1 MEPARSMTGRGTLPI
16 SVVIPAFNA
25 ERLIG
30 RAIASVHAQTVR
42 PAEIVVVSDGSTDGT
57 ARVARELGARVIV
70 QENRGAGGARNTG
83 VRAALCPW
91 IAFLDAD
98 DEWHPDKLEVQWP
111 ATLRWPD
118 VRLICTD
125 FDGVPADGS
134 ARQRNRLRRH
144 ATYLRVCRSA
154 LGRDTTFIDRVE
166 AARAIVRG
174 NFVGTSTVLVSS
186 ELFLEG
192 EFFNERGDL
201 HSSPICEEAE
211 DAEWLLRVLRR
222 TDMLV
227 VEKSLG
233 DYRCNQPGSFSA
245 NQGRMRYGD
254 AKLGERVAAHRARY
268 VPGLDE
274 EFARVR
280 PQKQREAAL
289 AFLRAGQTGFARA
302 VAREAFSERRSVAG
316 GALLLAAL
324 LSDTGAGRIALE
336 ATRIAW
342 KRSRS
347 PFTRHR
353 PAAS

>member
-1 MEPARSMTGRGTLPI
+1 M
-16 SVVIPAFNA
+16 VI
-25 ERLIG
+25 
-30 RAIASVHAQTVR
+30 
-42 PAEIVVVSDGSTDGT
+42 DGS
-57 ARVARELGARVIV
+57 
-70 QENRGAGGARNTG
+70 
-83 VRAALCPW
+83 
-91 IAFLDAD
+91 
-98 DEWHPDKLEVQWP
+98 
-111 ATLRWPD
+111 
-118 VRLICTD
+118 
-125 FDGVPADGS
+125 
-134 ARQRNRLRRH
+134 
-144 ATYLRVCRSA
+144 
-154 LGRDTTFIDRVE
+154 E

-192 EFFNERGDL
+192 EFFTERGDL

-227 VEKSLG
+227 IEKSLG
-233 DYRCNQPGSFSA
+233 DYRCGQPGSFSA

-268 VPGLDE
+268 APGIDA

-280 PQKQREAAL
+280 PQKQREAVL
-289 AFLRAGQTGFARA
+289 AFLRTGQTRYARR
-302 VAREAFSERRSVAG
+302 VASEAFSERRSVAL
-316 GALLLAAL
+316 GALLLAAV